1 MSSKK
6 KKRSCPFSSSKP
18 RPKKGKKAISCESA
32 ADLTSS
38 DKGSFFK
45 QDEWLQEIEEHE
57 RRPDT
62 SEKLSVEMSASR
74 SKIRLEEAE
83 EEQEDVGSWAKLNG
97 RTTVSGENLQEKLQ
111 QSVLCRFCH
120 RDVELQE
127 NVSLFP
133 TAAKI
138 CLFLVT
144 CQTTLTRTIT
154 LYELSNYY
162 CSRKLIL
169 SFMDQHF
176 ICLTPRCR

>member
-62 SEKLSVEMSASR
+62 SEKQSVEMSASR

-83 EEQEDVGSWAKLNG
+83 EEQEDVGSWEKLNG
-97 RTTVSGENLQEKLQ
+97 RTIVSGENLQEKLHE
-111 QSVLCRFCH
+111 SVSCRFCH
-120 RDVELQE
+120 GDVELQE
-127 NVSLFP
+127 NVPLSVS
-133 TAAKI
+133 
-138 CLFLVT
+138 C
-144 CQTTLTRTIT
+144 
-154 LYELSNYY
+154 YLSNYY

-169 SFMDQHF
+169 SFIDQHF